1 MRWEMMMRSGSRW
14 IRLLS
19 LFGCMICP
27 DGDVWADDPDKGSM
41 HAMAEAMRMRDA
53 GRHDEACGILETYL
67 EAHPDDQSVL
77 QMLVHLSKTS
87 ENAPDREG
95 LAPAKGEATSQ
106 SMPDSERRA
115 RILLERARGNLPEAQ
130 DSETEPGDDW
140 LSGSIQRGRAQL
152 LGGDYE
158 GAGKTFAE
166 IEVRYPDHP
175 EVRRLQIQL
184 AEALRSGNRL
194 NRARTREDMINEV
207 DRLWQRPM
215 VFEPE
220 LDQARDVNGENPLL
234 AKIRAIRIPRVSF
247 SNVELT
253 AVIETLSELSVEHD
267 LTPGPGPRGVNII
280 PLYDPNTRTDPKV
293 SISLRNLSLEKI
305 LQFVSQ
311 QVNFQY
317 DIVEDAIVV
326 QPSDGPDGAANVLTE
341 FFPVSRATV
350 IRLVGGKAGAS
361 LNEPSYANPFDT
373 SSGNGAPEGGS
384 VGEEELALK
393 SFFQRAGVDFAGVR
407 GASLAFDGTQLIA
420 TQTARNLERMR
431 SILRRYDKTRQV
443 EIEAKFLEVEQEDLD
458 ELGLHWKWN
467 ADGTQLFD
475 PNGNPLMRS
484 DGKPVMEYRSG
495 LSSAP
500 SNRTLADAFAIN
512 QELKTVSITSPGR
525 NLEVPFKPPVI
536 PQALSFAQDVAGG
549 ILNSVGI
556 IGNTELNVILRA
568 LSRKEGS
575 DLLSA
580 PRLTVLSGK
589 TASITVA
596 QELIYP
602 QSYGDMQAQVSRATA
617 NSMSGDGVGAVAI
630 TAGTPRDFSKRN
642 IGVEMQVTPTV
653 EDDDNISLLLEPKV
667 TEFEGFVEYGGPS
680 VAISGDLS
688 ATVPSGFYQPIF
700 STRSVRTEVTIYD
713 GATVV
718 IGGLT
723 REETQVIDDKVPLLG
738 DIPFIGRVFRSEGQ
752 ATRKRNLIIFVT
764 ANLIGP
770 GGGPIKQEFGGLGN
784 NALFQNPV
792 LLTPGGSTRRRVPA
806 EDSGE

>member
-1 MRWEMMMRSGSRW
+1 MTGRWVLEIGSGVLRAMGACWMMFVIPVGLCGAEPEPTS
-14 IRLLS
+14 IR
-19 LFGCMICP
+19 
-27 DGDVWADDPDKGSM
+27 V
-41 HAMAEAMRMRDA
+41 MAEAMRMKEE
-53 GRHDEACGILETYL
+53 GRAMEALSMLESYL
-67 EAHPDDQSVL
+67 QTHPDDPSVYQL
-77 QMLVHLSKTS
+77 HMRLSTM
-87 ENAPDREG
+87 ADD
-95 LAPAKGEATSQ
+95 PAAEAGAAGESSQ
-106 SMPDSERRA
+106 AGSDSMPDSERRA
-115 RILLERARGNLPEAQ
+115 RVLLERARGNLPDSPDAQ
-130 DSETEPGDDW
+130 PDQSDGWFAE
-140 LSGSIQRGRAQL
+140 SMQRGRAQL

-158 GAGKTFAE
+158 GARKTFAE
-166 IEVRYPDHP
+166 IEVRFPDHP
-175 EVRRLQIQL
+175 DVRLLQVQL
-184 AEALRSGNRL
+184 AESIRSGNRL
-194 NRARTREDMINEV
+194 NRTRTREDMINEV

-215 VFEPE
+215 VFEPAV
-220 LDQARDVNGENPLL
+220 DQGMDMDGENPLL

-267 LTPGPGPRGVNII
+267 PTGGPGPKGVNII
-280 PLYDPNTRTDPKV
+280 PLFDPNTRTDPKV

-305 LQFVSQ
+305 LQFISQ

-317 DIVEDAIVV
+317 DIVEDAVVV

-361 LNEPSYANPFDT
+361 LNEPSFSNPFEDGGG
-373 SSGNGAPEGGS
+373 SSGQSGGS
-384 VGEEELALK
+384 VGEEEVALK
-393 SFFQRAGVDFAGVR
+393 GFFQRAGVDFVGVR

-458 ELGLHWKWN
+458 ELGLHWTWN

-475 PNGNPLMRS
+475 PNGNPLMRP
-484 DGKPVMEYRSG
+484 DGKPVMDYRSG
-495 LSSAP
+495 VSSMP

-512 QELKTVSITSPGR
+512 QELKNVSITSPGK
-525 NLEVPFKPPVI
+525 NLDVPFKPPVI

-556 IGNTELNVILRA
+556 IGNSELNVILRA

-617 NSMSGDGVGAVAI
+617 NSTSGDGVGAVAI
-630 TAGTPRDFSKRN
+630 TAGTPRDFNKRN

-680 VAISGDLS
+680 VAISGDLT

-723 REETQVIDDKVPLLG
+723 REETQVINDKVPILG
-738 DIPFIGRVFRSEGQ
+738 DLPFVGRVFRSEGQ

-792 LLTPGGSTRRRVPA
+792 LLTPGGGTARRVTPS
-806 EDSGE
+806 DSGK